1 VYLLIIN
8 SYTISNSEEHILKL
22 KFFSAV
28 KNLKI
33 LKRIYIFL
41 SDDESSVMT
50 LSTENDDEFW
60 IIKLDLDEHKY
71 FNELIIK
78 VKEF

>member
-1 VYLLIIN
+1 MYLLIIN

-50 LSTENDDEFW
+50 LSTENDDEF
-60 IIKLDLDEHKY
+60 
-71 FNELIIK
+71 
-78 VKEF
+78 

>member
-1 VYLLIIN
+1 MYLLIIN